1 MKKILKPAYYKTKSI
16 INDVESRLN
25 IYSRDLKNISKYGL
39 SAPRVH
45 ERIWV
50 DPRKIEYM
58 IERDEV
64 KRVSGYHR
72 SKASGVVVDWDNVK
86 NLKPITDEF
95 RIQYCYAHWKEGKS
109 WEDLGVIEHMS
120 KSKKY
125 GSWPR
130 ERIKARFEMLDQAF
144 EETRKEGRLK
154 TREEMD
160 PKNFRETG
168 GILVHIG
175 KNGQPIFGGNGFHRL
190 AISKVL
196 ELEEIPACIGLVDKN
211 SIKYLEKLR
220 NPSH

>member
-1 MKKILKPAYYKTKSI
+1 MKKILRPVYYNIKGT
-16 INDVESRLN
+16 INKIKNRIN

-39 SAPRVH
+39 SAPRFN

-50 DPRKIEYM
+50 DPRQIEYM

-64 KRVSGYHR
+64 KRVTGYHR
-72 SKASGVVVDWDNVK
+72 SQASAVVINWNKVE

-95 RIQYCYAHWKEGKS
+95 RIQYCYGHWKEGKS
-109 WEDLGVIEHMS
+109 WEELGVIDHMS

-125 GSWPR
+125 GSWSR
-130 ERIKARFEMLDQAF
+130 EKIKSRFEMLDQAF
-144 EETRKEGRLK
+144 RETKKEGRLK
-154 TREEMD
+154 TRQEID
-160 PKNFRETG
+160 PENFRESG

-196 ELEEIPACIGLVDKN
+196 ELEKIPVCIGMVDKDA
-211 SIKYLEKLR
+211 IQYLDDLR
-220 NPSH
+220 KPDH